1 MPTRESRRQRRKYL
15 RTKTEIQR
23 QVIHTRFPK
32 MYQTFRNDKLI
43 QQSMDEFVKIN
54 DQPIDGWLM
63 IS

>member
-23 QVIHTRFPK
+23 RVLQKRFPGL
-32 MYQTFRNDKLI
+32 QQFQSDRLI
-43 QQSMDEFVKIN
+43 QISMNEFVKVHN
-54 DQPIDGWLM
+54 TPDDGWTM